1 MTAPDEE
8 RELRQRFMELKRHDQ
23 RHAPDFETMWTGR
36 RPARSPWRRIVP
48 AASLAA
54 AAMLMMWC
62 GAKTVL
68 TGASSPQ
75 AVAPAAAPAPVLGG
89 GPETAPV
96 AGGSA
101 AFDPAPLDFL
111 LDVPGS
117 APRSARALGL
127 DSNPLQGW

>member
-8 RELRQRFMELKRHDQ
+8 HELRQRFLELKRHDQ
-23 RHAPDFETMWTGR
+23 RRAPDFDKMRTAR
-36 RPARSPWRRIVP
+36 RPARSPWRSIVP

-62 GAKTVL
+62 GAKTAL
-68 TGASSPQ
+68 TGASSPE
-75 AVAPAAAPAPVLGG
+75 AVAPAAAPAPVLGTAS
-89 GPETAPV
+89 EAAPV
-96 AGGSA
+96 AGETG